1 MNDAAQLAAQLKA
14 TEFKVEA
21 TMQTI
26 LHAALANSKIRTPV
40 KTGLLRRSETTR
52 IERGG
57 MRGFLGTNV
66 QYAPFVHNGTRFMAA
81 RPFFT
86 QGIEDS
92 RAVINR
98 ALQELGD
105 SYFAKV
111 SEGL

>member
-1 MNDAAQLAAQLKA
+1 MSDADTLARKINETPLP
-14 TEFKVEA
+14 TEVA
-21 TMQTI
+21 MQTI
-26 LHAALANSKIRTPV
+26 VHAVLANSKIRTPV

-57 MRGFLGTNV
+57 MRGFVGTNV

-81 RPFFT
+81 RPFFI

-92 RAVINR
+92 RGAIDK

-105 SYFAKV
+105 SYFQKV